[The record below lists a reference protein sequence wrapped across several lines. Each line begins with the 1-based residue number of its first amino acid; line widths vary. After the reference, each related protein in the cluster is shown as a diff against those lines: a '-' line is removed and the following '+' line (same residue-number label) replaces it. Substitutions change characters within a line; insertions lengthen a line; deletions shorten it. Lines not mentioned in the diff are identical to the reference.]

1 MSHFGLF
8 LIDVVWVLCEYLD
21 RMSLV
26 SCFECTSI
34 SLEVDADCCV
44 VNLN

>member
-8 LIDVVWVLCEYLD
+8 LIDVVQVLREHLD

-26 SCFECTSI
+26 SCFKCTSV